1 MKIVHILSKCILN
14 CLVIICGVPQG
25 SIFGPLLFIIYVIEL
40 FKVPNPLME
49 VIIIDDT
56 NLFLSHKNIDVLF
69 ASINVELG
77 YNLTWFESKK
87 LPLNVDKTKWLFCS
101 LTKRQLLP
109 QA

>member
-1 MKIVHILSKCILN
+1 
-14 CLVIICGVPQG
+14 
-25 SIFGPLLFIIYVIEL
+25 
-40 FKVPNPLME
+40 ME

-109 QA
+109 QAQPNLHIDNIHVKKEHVTKRFWRIH